1 MKLSFGL
8 YTKSLLM
15 WLAVF
20 AVVGGSFLVIRGRG
34 AKTTAFDF
42 PARASAPGIFEGTVV
57 LDRSGKATFQGKDV
71 TSSLKP
77 RRDFDELQLKVLDE
91 SGIGFGTATVMVLLP
106 FSVDEPSL
114 KTNAFLIHSFDSSV
128 SVTKQPPS
136 TITFTAAN
144 VSSEAVLTI
153 RLEFKKGLLN
163 LPLAKRIANFFINAP
178 LGFWIVASL
187 ILPIITLLYMLYLLA
202 SQASGSK
209 RFSPGRSSSRP
220 SQDLPPAVVGLL
232 KRGSV
237 SARDIAATLVDLAT
251 RGWIDIFYRE
261 GHFTFGKR
269 KPFHFY
275 TLEEVTTLPDQGASK
290 TKGLRRYEEVLLSKI
305 LPPEGYR
312 ATDQDIVVRVGH
324 RLFSPKMADVFME
337 VYHHATALGFFM
349 KDPALVHRTIRR
361 RGITLFAIGLAGFFV
376 SALALPEPK
385 FLLIFWIG
393 MVGASL
399 LIVELGNLVSF
410 RTAEGQRALDNWLA
424 FEHYLA
430 DSSPIAYREIT
441 AGVFGQ
447 YLPYAIALGV
457 EGAWIARFRR
467 HPFAPP
473 SWFGST
479 TTNLTL
485 EQFDRELF
493 PILSWVASSLV
504 AAKEPTVE

>member
-8 YTKSLLM
+8 YTKSFVM

-20 AVVGGSFLVIRGRG
+20 VVLGGSFFVIRSRG
-34 AKTTAFDF
+34 SKTTAFDF
-42 PARASAPGIFEGTVV
+42 PAQATLPGTFEGTVV

-71 TSSLKP
+71 RSSLKS
-77 RRDFDELQLKVLDE
+77 RRDFDEFQLNILDE
-91 SGIGFGTATVMVLLP
+91 SGVSFSTAIIKVVVP
-106 FSVDEPSL
+106 FSVDESSL
-114 KTNAFLIHSFDSSV
+114 KTHAFLIHSFDPAV

-163 LPLAKRIANFFINAP
+163 LPLSKRIANFFINAP
-178 LGFWIVASL
+178 LGFWIVAAL
-187 ILPIITLLYMLYLLA
+187 IFPITTLLYMLYLLA
-202 SQASGSK
+202 GHASGGK
-209 RFSPGRSSSRP
+209 RISSERSSNRP
-220 SQDLPPAVVGLL
+220 PQDLPPAVVGLL

-237 SARDIAATLVDLAT
+237 SSRDIAATLVDLAA

-275 TLEEVTTLPDQGASK
+275 TFEEVIALPAQGNSK

-312 ATDQDIVVRVGH
+312 ATDQEIVMRVGH
-324 RLFSPKMADVFME
+324 RLFSPKMANVFME
-337 VYHHATALGFFM
+337 VYHHATAAGFFL
-349 KDPALVHRTIRR
+349 KDPAIVHRTIRR
-361 RGITLFAIGLAGFFV
+361 RGITFFAVGLVGFFA
-376 SALALPEPK
+376 SALVLPEPK

-393 MVGASL
+393 MIGASL
-399 LIVELGNLVSF
+399 LIIELGNLVSF
-410 RTAEGQRALDNWLA
+410 RTSEGQRALADWLA

-430 DSSPIAYREIT
+430 DSSPITYRDIT
-441 AGVFGQ
+441 NGVFER

-457 EGAWIARFRR
+457 EGVWVSRFRN
-467 HPFAPP
+467 HPFASP

-479 TTNLTL
+479 TMNLTL

-504 AAKEPTVE
+504 MAKEPTVE

>member
-15 WLAVF
+15 WLAVL
-20 AVVGGSFLVIRGRG
+20 AVIGGGVFVTRGPG
-34 AKTTAFDF
+34 TKTTAFDF
-42 PARASAPGIFEGTVV
+42 PAQATLPGTFEAVV
-57 LDRSGKATFQGKDV
+57 VIDRSGRATFQGKDV
-71 TSSLKP
+71 TSSLKS
-77 RRDFDELQLKVLDE
+77 RRDFDEFQLKILDE
-91 SGIGFGTATVMVLLP
+91 PGVSFSTATVKVVVP

-114 KTNAFLIHSFDSSV
+114 KTNAFLIHSFDPSV

-136 TITFTAAN
+136 TITFAASN
-144 VSSEAVLTI
+144 LSSEAVLSI

-163 LPLAKRIANFFINAP
+163 LLLPKRIANFFISAP
-178 LGFWIVASL
+178 LGFWIVTAL
-187 ILPIITLLYMLYLLA
+187 ILPIATLLYMLYLLA
-202 SQASGSK
+202 GHASGRKLVSAE
-209 RFSPGRSSSRP
+209 RSSSRP
-220 SQDLPPAVVGLL
+220 PQDLPPAVVGLL

-237 SARDIAATLVDLAT
+237 SSRDIAATLVDLAA

-269 KPFHFY
+269 KPFHYY
-275 TLEEVTTLPDQGASK
+275 TLEEVTALSAQGPSK

-312 ATDQDIVVRVGH
+312 ATDQDIGVRVGH

-337 VYHHATALGFFM
+337 VYHHGTALGFFM
-349 KDPALVHRTIRR
+349 KDPAVVHRTIRR
-361 RGITLFAIGLAGFFV
+361 RGITLFATGLAGFFV
-376 SALALPEPK
+376 SALLLPEPK

-399 LIVELGNLVSF
+399 LIVELGHLVSF
-410 RTAEGQRALDNWLA
+410 RTSEGQRALAGWLA

-430 DSSPIAYREIT
+430 DASPIAYREIT
-441 AGVFGQ
+441 GGVFGQ

-467 HPFAPP
+467 HPFSAP

-504 AAKEPTVE
+504 TAKEPTVE

>member
-8 YTKSLLM
+8 YTKSLVM

-20 AVVGGSFLVIRGRG
+20 AFIAGSFFVIRGRG
-34 AKTTAFDF
+34 GQTTAFDF
-42 PARASAPGIFEGTVV
+42 PAQASLPGTFEGKVV
-57 LDRSGKATFQGKDV
+57 LDRNGTATFQGKDV
-71 TSSLKP
+71 TSSLKS
-77 RRDFDELQLKVLDE
+77 RRDFDEFQLKILDE
-91 SGIGFGTATVMVLLP
+91 AGVSFSSAKITALLP

-114 KTNAFLIHSFDSSV
+114 KTNTFLIHSFDPSV
-128 SVTKQPPS
+128 SVTKTPPS
-136 TITFTAAN
+136 TVTFTAQN
-144 VSSEAVLTI
+144 LSSEAVLTI
-153 RLEFKKGLLN
+153 RLEFKKGLVN
-163 LPLAKRIANFFINAP
+163 FPLPKRIANFLTAAP
-178 LGFWIVASL
+178 LGFWIGGAL
-187 ILPIITLLYMLYLLA
+187 ILPITTLLYMVYLLLGHA
-202 SQASGSK
+202 SKFKPVG
-209 RFSPGRSSSRP
+209 PGRLSNRP
-220 SQDLPPAVVGLL
+220 PQDLPPAVVGLL

-237 SARDIAATLVDLAT
+237 SSRDIAATLVDLAA

-275 TLEEVTTLPDQGASK
+275 TLEEVTALSAQGASK
-290 TKGLRRYEEVLLSKI
+290 TKGLRRFEEVLLSKI

-324 RLFSPKMADVFME
+324 RLFSPKMADVFLE
-337 VYHHATALGFFM
+337 IYHHATVLGFFM
-349 KDPALVHRTIRR
+349 NDPAIVHRTIRR
-361 RGITLFAIGLAGFFV
+361 RGITLFALGLAGFLV
-376 SALALPEPK
+376 SVLMIPEPK

-393 MVGASL
+393 MIGASL

-410 RTAEGQRALDNWLA
+410 RTDQGQRALNEWLA

-430 DSSPIAYREIT
+430 DASIISYSEIT
-441 AGVFGQ
+441 TGAFEK

-457 EGAWIARFRR
+457 EGAWISRFRN

-473 SWFGST
+473 NWFGST

-493 PILSWVASSLV
+493 PILFWVSHSLV
-504 AAKEPTVE
+504 MAKEPTVE